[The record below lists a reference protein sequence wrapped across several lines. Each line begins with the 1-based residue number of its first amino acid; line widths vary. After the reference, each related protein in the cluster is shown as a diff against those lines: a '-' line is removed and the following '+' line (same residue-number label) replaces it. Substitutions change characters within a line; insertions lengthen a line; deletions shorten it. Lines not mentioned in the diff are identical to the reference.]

1 MLTTI
6 ADAASP
12 ATCRPSFVL
21 SSPLPLQHAPVVKAL
36 LVGFGE
42 SISVLEQNEFG
53 QGALT
58 NAYSMNNAVIV
69 SMLLSHSS
77 AAALEAAHAGAVKT
91 TGTADGAVGG
101 ASSGASAAASASAGG
116 EQKAGATGTAGPG
129 AGADDDA
136 TAMPADSE
144 IIQAHTHELAFD
156 AAATVVYC
164 REVALRWTGDAFDS
178 NKADKDVTGV
188 NLWPAALVLS
198 RWLVAWCGTE
208 ASAGEASADE
218 AAVEGKAGGNVEGNV
233 EGSAGGSF
241 AGRVVCE
248 LGAGCGLPGIVARV
262 LGGAERVVLTDYF
275 PHTVANLAHNIHAN
289 ACAENVSAAKLDWA
303 DKSTWDD
310 DLVGSVDVIVGS
322 DLVYQESCVPDIVS
336 TVDALLKHD
345 AEAAFM

>member
-1 MLTTI
+1 M
-6 ADAASP
+6 
-12 ATCRPSFVL
+12 
-21 SSPLPLQHAPVVKAL
+21 VKAL
-36 LVGFGE
+36 LVGYGE

-101 ASSGASAAASASAGG
+101 ASSGASAAASAGG
-116 EQKAGATGTAGPG
+116 GHKAGATGTAGAG
-129 AGADDDA
+129 AGAGDDA

-198 RWLVAWCGTE
+198 RWLVAWCGAEAPAVE
-208 ASAGEASADE
+208 ASAIEASADE
-218 AAVEGKAGGNVEGNV
+218 AAGEGKAGGNVETNVETNVEGNV
-233 EGSAGGSF
+233 EGTVEGTAGGSF

-303 DKSTWDD
+303 DKSTWGD

>member
-1 MLTTI
+1 M
-6 ADAASP
+6 
-12 ATCRPSFVL
+12 
-21 SSPLPLQHAPVVKAL
+21 VKAL
-36 LVGFGE
+36 LVGYGE

-101 ASSGASAAASASAGG
+101 ASSGASAAASAGG
-116 EQKAGATGTAGPG
+116 GHKAGATGTAGAG
-129 AGADDDA
+129 AGAGDDA

-198 RWLVAWCGTE
+198 RWLVAWCGAEAPAVE
-208 ASAGEASADE
+208 ASAIEASADE
-218 AAVEGKAGGNVEGNV
+218 AAGEGKAGGNVETNVETNVEGNV
-233 EGSAGGSF
+233 EGNKDVTGQTAKQVGGE
-241 AGRVVCE
+241 AVECGEVVCQ

-303 DKSTWDD
+303 DKSTWGD